1 MVFVMAHENDPLIP
15 VGMQVRRKAHLSLSV
30 TVPMLRGLLAWLDRH
45 NYSYSVFLEG
55 EIKND

>member
-1 MVFVMAHENDPLIP
+1 MFGMAHENDPLVP
-15 VGMQVRRKAHLSLSV
+15 VEMQVRRKVRLSLSV
-30 TVPMLRGLLAWLDRH
+30 TVPTLRGLLAWLDRH